1 MSQEEQQLQRYLQD
15 AFFDGDDSD
24 GDKNELKAKLRKAEM
39 EIQMLMQNCENQD
52 KKIQDQDKEIQE
64 KIQEIDEIK
73 QRKLLQWALKGCFGG
88 GTVGAVGGGLYTAKE
103 GAVVGALQGGVA
115 GGVFGFFAGGFLGVL
130 CLADKTK
137 AAANKNEGCG
147 TKTD

>member
-1 MSQEEQQLQRYLQD
+1 
-15 AFFDGDDSD
+15 
-24 GDKNELKAKLRKAEM
+24 
-39 EIQMLMQNCENQD
+39 MLTQNCENQD
-52 KKIQDQDKEIQE
+52 KKIQNQDQEIQE

-73 QRKLLQWALKGCFGG
+73 QRKLLQWALKGSLGG

-103 GAVVGALQGGVA
+103 GAVLLAALKGGVA
-115 GGVFGFFAGGFLGVL
+115 GGVFCFFVWGFLG
-130 CLADKTK
+130 ADKTK